1 MGFKAVVIGASAG
14 GIDVLKNILSKLPSN
29 FVLPIIIVL
38 HMKDDK
44 HSNISEYFRN
54 HCNLEVKEA
63 ENYMQIKKSE
73 VYFALPNYHILVE
86 KNETLTLSVEDKVN
100 YSRPSIDVLF
110 ETAAD
115 VYGKDLIGII
125 LSGAN
130 GDGSEGL
137 LEINKRGG
145 LCIVQDPKTAEM
157 DKMPIEAINKVDT
170 DYILTVDGIA
180 EAQIEYTNLK
190 RNGGAR

>member
-73 VYFALPNYHILVE
+73 VYFAPPNYHILVE

-180 EAQIEYTNLK
+180 EALIEYTNLK